1 MLLRCPDEKLAPET
15 SRFLN
20 EVCILRM
27 GGLVWIA
34 SSKIEREDL
43 KESFVKWL
51 MDVRNCSATL
61 DIVWLTTTPTLMRP
75 TNRAGTRSV
84 AAIDW
89 SEWQGKRTEVSSSK
103 QGFE

>member
-1 MLLRCPDEKLAPET
+1 MPHFWRRLAPKLVDSGT
-15 SRFLN
+15 RFVYSGW
-20 EVCILRM
+20 EDS
-27 GGLVWIA
+27 GIA

-51 MDVRNCSATL
+51 MDVKDRSPTL
-61 DIVWLTTTPTLMRP
+61 DIVSLTTTPTLMRP
-75 TNRAGTRSV
+75 TNRTGTRSV

-89 SEWQGKRTEVSSSK
+89 SGWRDNGTKVSFSQ